1 MRLAVRA
8 STRWPGRPAGESTGV
23 ERGLQAIPSS
33 FALRRRYREPVPF
46 AEVDG
51 VRLHYC
57 DAGASE
63 PAVVLLHAFPLHAG
77 MWAPQLE
84 HLSTG
89 RRVIAPD
96 FLGFGGS
103 DAPDSMYR
111 YTMLGYADLLAGLLD
126 HLGLVRVVLCGLSMG
141 GYVAFA
147 FLRQYPERVSALV
160 LAATRAA
167 ADTTAAFERR
177 TDQQDQIAGIGT
189 AALLEVLLA
198 GLLSDHTRATRLD
211 LVEQTRRL
219 MANPAAGYIGALE
232 AMKHRPDAT
241 GELAGITV
249 PTLVMVGEDDTLSP
263 PDVARSM
270 LDGIPGAELAV
281 LPRAGHLSN
290 LEAPEEFNA
299 AVTDFLSRQ

>member
-1 MRLAVRA
+1 
-8 STRWPGRPAGESTGV
+8 
-23 ERGLQAIPSS
+23 
-33 FALRRRYREPVPF
+33 VPF

-51 VRLHYC
+51 VRLHYS
-57 DAGASE
+57 DAGTGE
-63 PAVVLLHAFPLHAG
+63 PALVLLHAFPLHAG

-126 HLGLVRVVLCGLSMG
+126 YLGLVRVVLCGLSMG

-160 LAATRAA
+160 LADTRAA
-167 ADTTAAFERR
+167 ADTTATFERR
-177 TDQQDQIAGIGT
+177 TDQQDQSARIGT

-249 PTLVMVGEDDTLSP
+249 PTLVVVGEDDTLSP

-270 LDGIPGAELAV
+270 LEGIPGAELAV

-290 LEAPEEFNA
+290 LEAAEEFNA
-299 AVTDFLSRQ
+299 AVTAFLSRQ